1 MYPCPSR
8 EIRET
13 RLAFIGSKIADSAL
27 LVNDSIS
34 LSLWFGTHLRLYLR
48 TPSFVISVAGLVAGS
63 AYSIPNKRGLVP
75 VMAAGVA
82 GSLADVMWGL
92 MVDCQAEVDAYKES
106 RGMK

>member
-1 MYPCPSR
+1 
-8 EIRET
+8 
-13 RLAFIGSKIADSAL
+13 
-27 LVNDSIS
+27 
-34 LSLWFGTHLRLYLR
+34 LR